1 MNIAAPLRTRTAGLL
16 LWLVF
21 SLPLLSLAAQQ
32 GPRSEA
38 ADFDCATLALHSLFA
53 IEGRSIAIDAVRRLL
68 PPLDP
73 RGYSLAELR
82 NAARAGGLDLDGVTL
97 VPGDRAPDRPA
108 IVFFDRE
115 GHGHYAVVR
124 PVGHS
129 GKLIQIIDAAEG
141 GPIVMDAKDLY
152 ASSQWTGLAL
162 LPRRPN
168 WPFRLATGGAIVSC
182 LTLVAVL
189 FAMPILSRRFGQR
202 RPVSLLQPPNED
214 MAP

>member
-1 MNIAAPLRTRTAGLL
+1 MNAAAPLQTRTAGLC
-16 LWLVF
+16 WWFVF
-21 SLPLLSLAAQQ
+21 TLSVVALAAEQ
-32 GPRSEA
+32 GSQSEM
-38 ADFDCATLALHSLFA
+38 ADFDCATMALHALFA
-53 IEGRSIAIDAVRRLL
+53 LEGRPTAVDSVRRLL
-68 PPLDP
+68 PRMDP
-73 RGYSLAELR
+73 RGYSMAELR
-82 NAARAGGLDLDGVTL
+82 DGARAGGLDLDGVRL
-97 VPGDRAPDRPA
+97 ARGDRAPDRPA
-108 IVFFDRE
+108 IVFFDRD

-141 GPIVMDAKDLY
+141 DPIVMDATDLY
-152 ASSQWTGLAL
+152 ALRQWTGLAL
-162 LPRRPN
+162 VPRRPN